1 MRLFPTLLATGLCLG
16 LAVPASGAVP
26 ESTILT
32 HSPVGTQVEGSENQG
47 SAPVLEP
54 GMSQDMLPATGE
66 HGSIFYKLPQIQDG
80 ERLHVST
87 QLLIDPMQ
95 QPTSNE
101 HIDLKAALVQA
112 DGDSCNS
119 SSAHTSRRGM
129 ENLSLVQLDSSV
141 KDAEG
146 YSRCLD
152 SQNDELYLSVQRGGK
167 WQDDLEIPLE
177 IRVVVEPALDPTTL
191 SGVVPDSEPPI
202 TVSLN
207 AQATEVSGGSGFSNA
222 AKLESGS
229 VYSDSVL
236 PFEVKYYKVHVAEG
250 QRLNYRMTVLDSPNA
265 SAQDVYTDTF
275 SPLLHDGIMTNP
287 SGQSLSRDD
296 SGASLSRSMETVVSR
311 DLIAEGTG
319 HHALGYP
326 GDYYITV
333 VGDAYEPRGLNPL
346 AYELAIEVTGEPTGS
361 ETWEPS
367 YDDDS
372 ETGDGLLGLFGGS
385 QDPEQSDDSGSWLP
399 DSAQIGAL
407 LGGAAVALAGFAG
420 LWFLRR
426 KNS

>member
-16 LAVPASGAVP
+16 LAVPASAATP
-26 ESTILT
+26 ESKILT
-32 HSPVGTQVEGSENQG
+32 HTPVGTQVEGSDNQG

-66 HGSIFYKLPQIQDG
+66 NGSVFYKLPQIQDG

-87 QLLIDPMQ
+87 QLILDPMQ

-101 HIDLKAALVQA
+101 QIKLKASLVQS
-112 DGDSCNS
+112 DGKSCNS
-119 SSAHTSRRGM
+119 NGAYTSRRSM
-129 ENLSLVQLDSSV
+129 ENLLLVQLDSSA

-152 SQNDELYLSVQRGGK
+152 SKNDELYLSVQREGK
-167 WQDDLEIPLE
+167 WQDDLEIPME

-207 AQATEVSGGSGFSNA
+207 GEATEVSGGSGFSNA
-222 AKLESGS
+222 TQLESGS

-265 SAQDVYTDTF
+265 SAQDLYTDTF
-275 SPLLHDGIMTNP
+275 SPLLHHRIMTNR

-296 SGASLSRSMETVVSR
+296 GGASLSRSMATAVSR
-311 DLIAEGTG
+311 DHIAESST
-319 HHALGYP
+319 HQALGYP
-326 GDYYITV
+326 GDYYITI

-346 AYELAIEVTGEPTGS
+346 AYELAIEVTGEATGS
-361 ETWEPS
+361 EAWEPS
-367 YDDDS
+367 YDDVS
-372 ETGDGLLGLFGGS
+372 GNGDGLLGLFGGS
-385 QDPEQSDDSGSWLP
+385 QDPEQSTDSGSWLP

-426 KNS
+426 KKS